1 MLRTEIDKDEPLF
14 PGDVIEM
21 QFKTWGPDWIYL
33 RAAELAVL
41 KWRMEKKNPDYEMT
55 AWDST
60 TYPNRLIMTFKIL
73 EPREPTPEIQQ
84 AGIGTAAVIAVI
96 VIGGGL
102 FAWLSLDKIYKIS
115 STPAGQ
121 VALAGTGA
129 LGMVFVVIVGYLV
142 LSRYYGWGD

>member
-1 MLRTEIDKDEPLF
+1 MLRTEIDKDEQLF

-21 QFKTWGPDWIYL
+21 HFKTYGPDWIYL

-41 KWRMEKKNPDYEMT
+41 HWRLEQKNPDWELI

-60 TYPNRLIMTFKIL
+60 TYPNKLILTFRIL
-73 EPREPTPEIQQ
+73 KSNPLLV
-84 AGIGTAAVIAVI
+84 TAAVIATI

-102 FAWLSLDKIYKIS
+102 VSWLCLDKVYKIAT
-115 STPAGQ
+115 TPAAQ
-121 VALAGTGA
+121 VALAGSGA
-129 LGMVFVVIVGYLV
+129 LGITVAVIVGYLI